1 MEIKHIPI
9 VEKKKLVASG
19 ASVVVVIPKQW
30 LKENGLEAGSEVLM
44 VANGD
49 LKFMKINKES
59 ISKLR
64 KSLVDVQ
71 TDSTVLSSC
80 EAS

>member
-1 MEIKHIPI
+1 
-9 VEKKKLVASG
+9 
-19 ASVVVVIPKQW
+19 
-30 LKENGLEAGSEVLM
+30 M